1 MTEASELRPF
11 MERTFGDFAAEIS
24 AAFVAGGLSSH
35 RRAQAAQDASELR
48 SNQPYGSTYWL
59 ALHEEVVGR
68 LLAILPG
75 SLVFPPKGAQF
86 QLVVWEGRIILP
98 VKLIDGGNRDGRL
111 RIRTSRL
118 RSNLTSVNMPEAPT
132 PTLFDDES
140 DTLAVFEE
148 AMLEIII
155 KAMASIDNIA
165 STVILAAYGCTPKA
179 GLQII
184 EVGIATLDED
194 GYVDFTDSE
203 RLSLIAP
210 PAEGRNLTEAAGD
223 TWTNSPKPKPFLE
236 VVRDDDEATG
246 TADADTD
253 DDAPGPE

>member
-1 MTEASELRPF
+1 MTEASELKSF
-11 MERTFGDFAAEIS
+11 MERTFGDVADEIS
-24 AAFVAGGLSSH
+24 AAFVAGGLRSH
-35 RRAQAAQDASELR
+35 QRAQAAQDASELH

-98 VKLIDGGNRDGRL
+98 VKLIDGGKRDGRP

-118 RSNLTSVNMPEAPT
+118 RSTLTSVNMPEAPA
-132 PTLFDDES
+132 PTLFDDQKDALES
-140 DTLAVFEE
+140 VEE
-148 AMLEIII
+148 AMLDVIIE
-155 KAMASIDNIA
+155 AMASIDNIA
-165 STVILAAYGCTPKA
+165 SSVILAAYGCTPKA
-179 GLQII
+179 GLQLV

-194 GYVDFTDSE
+194 GYIDFSDSA

-210 PAEGRNLTEAAGD
+210 PVEGTDLTEVAGD
-223 TWTNSPKPKPFLE
+223 TWTNTPKPRPFLE

-246 TADADTD
+246 TDDANPD
-253 DDAPGPE
+253 DDAPGSE